1 MTHEWTRMNGVRL
14 QIKDL
19 QFIESETVVSIYKIS
34 KNNSKDVLLAEVEK
48 ILITTQGMVQVN
60 VGQKVIPT
68 TLP

>member
-1 MTHEWTRMNGVRL
+1 MNGVRL

-48 ILITTQGMVQVN
+48 ILIMTQGMVQVN
-60 VGQKVIPT
+60 VGQTVITT